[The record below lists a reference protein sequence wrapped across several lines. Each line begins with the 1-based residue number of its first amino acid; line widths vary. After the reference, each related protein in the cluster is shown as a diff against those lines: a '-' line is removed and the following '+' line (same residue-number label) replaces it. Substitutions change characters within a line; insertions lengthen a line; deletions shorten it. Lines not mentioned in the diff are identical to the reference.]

1 MQRFHKF
8 CFHNGSACYL
18 LEAIGTGNAADS
30 VPGIQR
36 IGHRGYSVVDAH
48 LVMPCRSEWSIL
60 YLARFCFSIFDIGEM
75 LMNPMLFDG
84 WTPLIRTFVVGVL
97 AYVGLVV
104 ILRSTGKRTLSKLN
118 AFDLI
123 VTVSLGS
130 ILATILLNKEV
141 ALAQGILAF
150 IVLCGM
156 QYVVTWASVR
166 SAFVRGFV
174 KSEPKLL
181 LHNGDPLES
190 AMSSQRVT
198 RDEIEAAARSEGI
211 DDLANVKSV
220 ILETDGTLSIIPQEK

>member
-1 MQRFHKF
+1 
-8 CFHNGSACYL
+8 
-18 LEAIGTGNAADS
+18 
-30 VPGIQR
+30 
-36 IGHRGYSVVDAH
+36 
-48 LVMPCRSEWSIL
+48 
-60 YLARFCFSIFDIGEM
+60 
-75 LMNPMLFDG
+75 MNPMLFDG